1 MRWKYIRILVVSG
14 RCRGQLVIRFCRTSV
29 CLTWV
34 WFCGT
39 SVVFDVVVVFS
50 NSCAFDKVVALVGAS

>member
-1 MRWKYIRILVVSG
+1 MVSG

-50 NSCAFDKVVALVGAS
+50 NSCAFDKVVALVCAS